1 MNYNEARQY
10 LDIHNKKGIV
20 LGLETMQELMRR
32 LGNPQDKMKFIH
44 VAGTNGKGSVV
55 ALTSNILGEAGYVTG
70 RYCSPSVFC
79 YEEKIQVYLH
89 GKKSNGESLNKKNL
103 KRENIS
109 NKNVESKGQWQYI
122 SQNDVAELLTRVRM
136 AADSMEKEGLSY
148 PTVFELETAMA
159 FCYFEKMNCDY
170 VLLETGMGG
179 DLDATNI
186 VTTTC
191 CAVLVSIDIDHSK
204 ILGNTLGEIA
214 GHKAG
219 IIKPKC
225 DVVTMEQK
233 PEARMVIEERCKEL
247 RCKLVS
253 TTLCEAY
260 VLEAT
265 PKSQKIH
272 YKEFPIIETQ
282 LLGTFQKD
290 NIAVVLEVIKCLR
303 EQGIVISDKTLV
315 EGIYN
320 TKWPGRLEVV
330 CEKPWIL
337 LDGAH
342 NPDAAV
348 KLSQSLQK
356 YFTNKKIVYIMG
368 VLGDKDYKKVL
379 SYLCPQGKAF
389 FTITP
394 NNARALPAIQLKRAI
409 EEILLGEVYVPV
421 KAMDSIEQALQEAQ
435 EAVEEDGV
443 IVACGSLSFL
453 GDLRTKLQEIIGK
466 C

>member
-1 MNYNEARQY
+1 MDYNEARLY
-10 LDIHNKKGIV
+10 LDTHNSKGIV
-20 LGLETMQELMRR
+20 LGLETMKELMRR
-32 LGNPQDKMKFIH
+32 LGNPQDKVKFIH

-55 ALTSNILGEAGYVTG
+55 ALTSNVLGKAGYVTG

-79 YEEKIQVYLH
+79 YEEKIQVYTP
-89 GKKSNGESLNKKNL
+89 KNSLNEKNEITIL
-103 KRENIS
+103 EEKWN
-109 NKNVESKGQWQYI
+109 YI
-122 SQNDVAELLTRVRM
+122 SKEDVASILTEIREV
-136 AADSMEKEGLSY
+136 ADSMEKDGLPY

-159 FCYFEKMNCDY
+159 FCYFAKRKCDY

-191 CAVLVSIDIDHSK
+191 CSVLVSIDIDHSR

-219 IIKPKC
+219 IIKAGR

-233 PEARMVIEERCKEL
+233 PEAQEVIKKRAQEL
-247 RCKLVS
+247 GCKLVS
-253 TTLCEAY
+253 TTLAEAC
-260 VLEAT
+260 VLEAS
-265 PKSQKIH
+265 PKGQTIC
-272 YKEFPIIETQ
+272 YKDFPIMKTQ
-282 LLGTFQKD
+282 LLGLFQKD
-290 NIAVVLEVIKCLR
+290 NIAVVLEIVQCLR
-303 EQGIVISDKTLV
+303 EQGVTISDKALV
-315 EGIYN
+315 EGIYD
-320 TKWPGRLEVV
+320 TKWPGRLEIVG
-330 CEKPWIL
+330 EHPWML

-348 KLSQSLQK
+348 KLAQSLQK

-394 NNARALPAIQLKRAI
+394 NNARALPAEQLKCAI
-409 EEILLGEVYVPV
+409 EEVLLEKSISNPV
-421 KAMDSIEQALQEAQ
+421 QAMDSIEEALRKAREVAGK
-435 EAVEEDGV
+435 DGV

-453 GDLRTKLQEIIGK
+453 GDLREIL
-466 C
+466 

>member
-1 MNYNEARQY
+1 MNYQQARQY
-10 LDIHNKKGIV
+10 LDTHNQKGIV

-32 LGNPQDKMKFIH
+32 LGNPQDQVKFIH

-55 ALTSNILGEAGYVTG
+55 ALTSNILAQAGFVTG

-79 YEEKIQVYLH
+79 YEEKIQVYA
-89 GKKSNGESLNKKNL
+89 NKTEK
-103 KRENIS
+103 
-109 NKNVESKGQWQYI
+109 WQYI
-122 SQNDVAELLTRVRM
+122 SKADVAQLLTQISKV
-136 AADSMEKEGLSY
+136 AEEMEQDGLPY

-159 FCYFEKMNCDY
+159 FCYFAKKKCDY

-191 CAVLVSIDIDHSK
+191 CSVLVSIDIDHSK
-204 ILGNTLGEIA
+204 ILGSTLAEIA
-214 GHKAG
+214 GHKSG
-219 IIKPKC
+219 IIKAGR

-233 PEARMVIEERCKEL
+233 LEAQRVIEKRAKEL
-247 RCKLVS
+247 GCKFVS
-253 TTLCEAY
+253 TTRKDSI
-260 VLEAT
+260 VLSAT
-265 PKSQKIH
+265 PKGQLIS
-272 YKEFPIIETQ
+272 YKEFPKIQTQ
-282 LLGTFQKD
+282 LLGVFQKD
-290 NIAVVLEVIKCLR
+290 NIAVVLEVVKCLR
-303 EQGIVISDKTLV
+303 EQGVLISDDVLV
-315 EGIYN
+315 NGIYE

-330 CEKPWIL
+330 GEKPWIL

-348 KLSQSLQK
+348 KLAESLQK

-394 NNARALPAIQLKRAI
+394 NNARALPAKKLKQAI
-409 EEILLGEVYVPV
+409 EEVVFDIPV
-421 KAMDSIEQALQEAQ
+421 KDMNSFEEALTQAKIVA
-435 EAVEEDGV
+435 EEDGV

-453 GDLRTKLQEIIGK
+453 GELRGML
-466 C
+466 